1 MKTFRKVIG
10 AINRTFGAFAFGHGI
25 VRMFAKD
32 YEAASWALL
41 IVSILF
47 IIGYYAERWED

>member
-1 MKTFRKVIG
+1 MKTFKKVIG
-10 AINRTFGAFAFGHGI
+10 AINSTLVTGTLGYGI
-25 VRMFAKD
+25 ARMFEKD